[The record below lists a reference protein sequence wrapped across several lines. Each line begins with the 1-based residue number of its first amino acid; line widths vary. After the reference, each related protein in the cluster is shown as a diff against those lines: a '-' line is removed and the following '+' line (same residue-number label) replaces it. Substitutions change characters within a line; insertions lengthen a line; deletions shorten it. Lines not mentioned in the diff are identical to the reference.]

1 MSVSEKKFKIGD
13 DLAKL
18 QARTRL
24 SRAFCAPGQLTAKPE
39 DSAPNNHVLGCN
51 FAKFTDFKFFFTHR
65 LSNKPFL
72 IWLSTT
78 PPHLKYLHT
87 YIR

>member
-39 DSAPNNHVLGCN
+39 DSAPDNHVLGCN
-51 FAKFTDFKFFFTHR
+51 FAKYSPILNFFSLTDSAIN
-65 LSNKPFL
+65 LS
-72 IWLSTT
+72 
-78 PPHLKYLHT
+78 
-87 YIR
+87 